1 MFLDGVRF
9 GYCYL
14 FKCMI
19 VFVYFLLIKLN
30 VQLCLFL
37 LIGEDDYEGYDIN
50 RLRKFVDM
58 TRMDKLIMVVY
69 SRFFKC
75 KLGKF
80 KWEL

>member
-1 MFLDGVRF
+1 M
-9 GYCYL
+9 
-14 FKCMI
+14 
-19 VFVYFLLIKLN
+19 
-30 VQLCLFL
+30 CLFL

-75 KLGKF
+75 KLCIFKF
-80 KWEL
+80 ELYKFVF